1 MLKKCGCAKSC
12 CRTKVFSCK
21 GEYTFFTNLCTCND
35 CKNRHCKF
43 QSDVRSN
50 ELIINQCGEDSSSD
64 DECHDVMG
72 NDEIDISDENK
83 NGNLLELMDL
93 VNDDEDDGDGIEED
107 VIDF

>member
-1 MLKKCGCAKSC
+1 
-12 CRTKVFSCK
+12 
-21 GEYTFFTNLCTCND
+21 
-35 CKNRHCKF
+35 
-43 QSDVRSN
+43 
-50 ELIINQCGEDSSSD
+50 
-64 DECHDVMG
+64 MG